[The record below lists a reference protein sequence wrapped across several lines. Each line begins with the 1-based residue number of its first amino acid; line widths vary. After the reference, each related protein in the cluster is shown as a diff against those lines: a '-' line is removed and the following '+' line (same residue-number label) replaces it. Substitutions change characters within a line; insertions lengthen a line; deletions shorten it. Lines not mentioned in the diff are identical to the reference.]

1 VKVLVTGGAGFIGSN
16 VCRRLATRSE
26 VTEIVAFDDL
36 TTGFESNLAD
46 CAAARLVVGDVRD
59 GAAMRAAADGAQAI
73 VHLAARPSVPL
84 SIADPVASHQVN
96 VTGTV
101 EVLQIAR
108 QTGAYVIVASSSAV
122 YGDSPVSVKSEH
134 LAVQPMSPYG
144 VTKVATEGYAAA
156 YQYSFGVPTLAL
168 RFFNV
173 YGPGQPAGH
182 AYAAVVPAFVS
193 AALSGQPLQVFG
205 DGRQIRDFVFVDTV
219 ADALTDAVLR
229 RVTSP
234 GPVNLATGEPTD
246 LLTLVRE
253 LEEVLGRDLELE
265 FLDARVGD
273 IVDSRADPTTFRD
286 LFPGV
291 VPVDRRTGL
300 SLTVQWWQHR
310 LGTHD

>member
-1 VKVLVTGGAGFIGSN
+1 MKVVVTGGAGFIGSH
-16 VCRRLATRSE
+16 VCRRMSAHPDIDE
-26 VTEIVAFDDL
+26 VVGFDDL
-36 TTGFESNLAD
+36 STGFASNLAD
-46 CAAARLVVGDVRD
+46 RPDVGLVVGDVRD
-59 GAAMRAAADGAQAI
+59 RSALSAACDGASAL

-84 SIADPVASHQVN
+84 SISDPVASHEVN

-101 EVLQIAR
+101 EVLEAAR
-108 QTGAYVIVASSSAV
+108 RTGAYVVVASSSAV
-122 YGDSPVSVKSEH
+122 YGDSPVSPKHEQ

-193 AALSGQPLQVFG
+193 AALSNRPLQVFG
-205 DGRQIRDFVFVDTV
+205 DGCQIRDFVFVDTV
-219 ADALTDAVLR
+219 ADVLVEAVLR

-246 LLTLVRE
+246 LLTVVSE
-253 LEEVLGRDLELE
+253 LGQILNRRLNVE
-265 FLDARVGD
+265 FLDPRVGD
-273 IVDSRADPTTFRD
+273 IVDSRADPSAFRR
-286 LFPGV
+286 LFPDV
-291 VPVDRRTGL
+291 LPVDRRAGL
-300 SLTVQWWQHR
+300 RMTVDWWQDR
-310 LGTHD
+310 L